1 MIPWDANSGAEM
13 FVVEM
18 PDSGV
23 VLSAVYSPD
32 GQKIVCATEWEIQ
45 LLDAHA
51 GGAVMQLC
59 AYADFSHLTT
69 CKLISFSPDG
79 TRFALCPMGTF

>member
-51 GGAVMQLC
+51 GGAVMKFC